1 MGAPCDKPN
10 QAGLSR
16 KTKIRLNADRELT
29 HADVAELSA
38 SLDNP
43 FGSRLSPMSWV
54 RPVTYVSG
62 LDDGFMTLGAG
73 AGSGSR
79 RHFRKSAGSRR
90 PRFSLGFSNELDRIA
105 LSNMPK
111 ESPVTGPMITQPVER
126 ASNVPTP
133 VLPMMPSGGKLK
145 KAPQPRQKT
154 TTRTEAVRVAKAK
167 ITRRN
172 SLRKQRQA
180 LKG

>member
-1 MGAPCDKPN
+1 MPPLGYSTPGA
-10 QAGLSR
+10 
-16 KTKIRLNADRELT
+16 
-29 HADVAELSA
+29 V
-38 SLDNP
+38 
-43 FGSRLSPMSWV
+43 
-54 RPVTYVSG
+54 
-62 LDDGFMTLGAG
+62 
-73 AGSGSR
+73 R
-79 RHFRKSAGSRR
+79 RHRARQQLRASTRFRDGSATEAPPFQEG
-90 PRFSLGFSNELDRIA
+90 PPVHVGGFFLGFLNELGRIE

-111 ESPVTGPMITQPVER
+111 ESPVTGPMRTQPVER

-133 VLPMMPSGGKLK
+133 VLPMMPMGGKLK